1 MKTSAVI
8 ALLTAFASAELLKS
22 SCSSRCVEKIVSA
35 GGNSD
40 FESLCASPGLMRQL
54 QPCLESACSGDDEL
68 FRAKVAFTQ
77 ECKVAGVKISF
88 SEPAAPHLDMVRRAG
103 GGNNQGDHPAGMDM
117 SGMSG
122 MSGMDGGAAT
132 ATPTVARP
140 AGTGAAK
147 ASGARASGAKASGAY
162 ASATSKG
169 VKPAVYTAA
178 AAPRDIA
185 GSMIGFAAA
194 VAAAAAI

>member
-1 MKTSAVI
+1 VA
-8 ALLTAFASAELLKS
+8 
-22 SCSSRCVEKIVSA
+22 KIVSA

-40 FESLCASPGLMRQL
+40 FESLCTSPGLMRQL

-68 FRAKVAFTQ
+68 FRKYLVTELMKTLISNNITGAKVAFTQ
-77 ECKVAGVKISF
+77 ECKAAGVKISF
-88 SEPAAPHLDMVRRAG
+88 TEPAAPHLDMVRRAG

-117 SGMSG
+117 SGMSS
-122 MSGMDGGAAT
+122 MAGMDGGAGAAT

-147 ASGARASGAKASGAY
+147 ASGARASGARTSGAY

-178 AAPRDIA
+178 AAPRDVA

-194 VAAAAAI
+194 VAAVAAI